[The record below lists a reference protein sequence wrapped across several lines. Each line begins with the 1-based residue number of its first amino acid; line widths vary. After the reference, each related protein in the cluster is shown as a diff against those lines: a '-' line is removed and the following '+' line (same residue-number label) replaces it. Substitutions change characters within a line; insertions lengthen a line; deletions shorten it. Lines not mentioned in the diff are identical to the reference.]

1 MNGQLLIVLCHKLFL
16 WARLSKETGQDRHR
30 GASFGFSS
38 SQANGENFVD
48 QNGDAEEASPRVDA
62 AHHLVEGPDDQTA
75 GGDHLGHCRY
85 GTVRMH
91 EPEDRRRDEKDAE
104 REVWCL
110 TNGDRSRLAVAE
122 TPE

>member
-1 MNGQLLIVLCHKLFL
+1 MRISSRRAANCNAIGGNPNLVGL
-16 WARLSKETGQDRHR
+16 R
-30 GASFGFSS
+30 S
-38 SQANGENFVD
+38 SQANGRNYVD
-48 QNGDAEEASPRVDA
+48 QNGDAEEAAPRVDA
-62 AHHLVEGPDDQTA
+62 AHHLVEGPNDQTA
-75 GGDHLGHCRY
+75 SGDHCGHCRY

-110 TNGDRSRLAVAE
+110 SNGDRSRLAVAE